1 MGCASASSF
10 TPDSAV
16 GPDALSMMLH
26 VSGTSIFSRLTGL
39 MKTFF
44 KKESANEEG
53 TVWIKYHLHH
63 WTYSG
68 EFQRE
73 SVSSDLQWFG

>member
-1 MGCASASSF
+1 MGCASASGF

-39 MKTFF
+39 MITFF

-53 TVWIKYHLHH
+53 TV
-63 WTYSG
+63 
-68 EFQRE
+68 
-73 SVSSDLQWFG
+73 